1 MRRPLFC
8 AEDVYKI
15 YLDSFEFGPILS
27 FMENTKDKT
36 MNPHHK
42 THRGSHHARGHE
54 GRERAGEFRGEGGRG
69 GHHGRGFGRGGHGFG
84 GGRGRS
90 GGPGR
95 GGMRRGRLFG
105 REELHL
111 MVLSLLS
118 EGPQHGYQLMRAF
131 DDRSGGAYV
140 PSPGVL
146 YPLLA
151 MLEELGEV
159 EMTPVADGKRRQVTL
174 AEAGRTALEA
184 GQAVADAAFAR
195 LGALAPAADAA
206 DLAPVR
212 RAMTSLK
219 TALGDRLGRSAA
231 DAGTELAFAIAA
243 VLDEAAQKIERL

>member
-69 GHHGRGFGRGGHGFG
+69 GHHGRGFG

>member
-1 MRRPLFC
+1 
-8 AEDVYKI
+8 
-15 YLDSFEFGPILS
+15 
-27 FMENTKDKT
+27 MENTKDKT

-54 GRERAGEFRGEGGRG
+54 GRERAGEFRG
-69 GHHGRGFGRGGHGFG
+69 HHGRGFGRGGHGFGAGDDESGLGGGRGFG

-184 GQAVADAAFAR
+184 GQAVADAA
-195 LGALAPAADAA
+195 